1 MFSCCLLQK
10 CLSFFHI
17 CSVFSAFLFTY
28 YTVSSFY
35 QNTVG
40 SFSRENTHT
49 ETQTRNTF
57 YSMDRPMEEY
67 ARCNLITSATAGSKI
82 SSSFCNK
89 TKLWIFRTCISY
101 SRSATL
107 FIDDSLV
114 ASLLGMRRA
123 ISRSDIQGIILFKV
137 LHFTF
142 GCVKFNV

>member
-28 YTVSSFY
+28 YT
-35 QNTVG
+35 
-40 SFSRENTHT
+40 
-49 ETQTRNTF
+49 
-57 YSMDRPMEEY
+57 Y